1 MRLVGGSRVA
11 RIVAAAAAKHLTP
24 LTLEVSR
31 VDFGL
36 KLITSLN
43 IFFFLHFLFSFS
55 SEVCCFT
62 AKLSHFLYLFC

>member
-31 VDFGL
+31 VDFEF

-43 IFFFLHFLFSFS
+43 IFFSCIFFFLLARRYVVLLLH
-55 SEVCCFT
+55 
-62 AKLSHFLYLFC
+62 